1 MKENSQREIL
11 ASTNA
16 GDRIGFEAARQRYMY
31 LASHETLLPTMVSG
45 CEMFLNE
52 SWP

>member
-16 GDRIGFEAARQRYMY
+16 GDRIGFEAARQRY
-31 LASHETLLPTMVSG
+31 LASQETLLPTMVSG